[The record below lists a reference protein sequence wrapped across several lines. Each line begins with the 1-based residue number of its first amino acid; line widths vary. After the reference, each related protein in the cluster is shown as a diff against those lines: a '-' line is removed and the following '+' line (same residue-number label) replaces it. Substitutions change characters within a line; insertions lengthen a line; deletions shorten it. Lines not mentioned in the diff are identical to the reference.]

1 MTVQFPPETAKPIS
15 ALRVLVLEDQAFQ
28 RNLVTGLL
36 KAAGVSLITEA
47 ADGNEG
53 LQALGR
59 AEQGFDIAICDLK
72 MEGMDGVEFI
82 RHATRLKVGG
92 FILISALE
100 QQIFSYVADLMRG
113 FGASLIGVLPKPVK
127 LECLKQLLS
136 DYQQS
141 DAHGGRHL
149 RDAFRAAWTKTDLL
163 AALSRDEFIPYFQP
177 KFDLVTGRPIGV
189 EILARWNHPEK
200 GVLPPSDF
208 IETMENEG
216 LIDHLTESVFHQSLA
231 YAKQWNRRGWNI
243 GLAVNI
249 SPLTLQNIETP
260 KYVHSLVKQFGIL
273 PQQITVEVTETA
285 VSKNSTGLLETLTR
299 LRMQGFEIA
308 VDDFGTGYSS
318 LLQLSELPFTE
329 IKIDR
334 QFVNGATGN
343 KKSAVILESIVDLS
357 GKLGIRAVAE
367 GIESKQELDFIRSLG
382 CTLGQGFYLA
392 TPMPINALVAYL
404 GSVGRNEAAVVDDGR

>member
-1 MTVQFPPETAKPIS
+1 MTQFLETAKPIS

-28 RNLVTGLL
+28 RNLITGQL

-53 LQALGR
+53 LEALSR
-59 AEQGFDIAICDLK
+59 AEHGFDVAICDLK

-82 RHATRLKVGG
+82 RHATRQNVGG

-113 FGASLIGVLPKPVK
+113 FGACLIGVLPKPIK
-127 LECLKQLLS
+127 LESLKQLLAV
-136 DYQQS
+136 YQEKGAQTS
-141 DAHGGRHL
+141 RFSL
-149 RDAFRAAWTKTDLL
+149 RQAQAAWTKADLL

-177 KFDLVTGRPIGV
+177 KIDLVTGRPVGV
-189 EILARWNHPEK
+189 EILARWHHPEH
-200 GVLPPSDF
+200 GTLLPSEF
-208 IETMENEG
+208 VEIMENEG
-216 LIDHLTESVFHQSLA
+216 LIDDLTEAVFRQSLA
-231 YAKQWNRRGWNI
+231 CAKQWNRNGWNI
-243 GLAVNI
+243 SLAVNI
-249 SPLTLQNIETP
+249 SPLTLQNIDTP

-285 VSKNSTGLLETLTR
+285 VSKDSTGLLETLTR

-334 QFVNGATGN
+334 MFVNGASRN
-343 KKSAVILESIVDLS
+343 KKSAIILESIVDLS
-357 GKLGIRAVAE
+357 GKLGIGAVAE
-367 GIESKQELDFIRSLG
+367 GIESKEELDFVRGLG
-382 CTLGQGFYLA
+382 CKLGQGFYLSI
-392 TPMPINALVAYL
+392 PMPHSALLAYL
-404 GSVGRNEAAVVDDGR
+404 ASVKP